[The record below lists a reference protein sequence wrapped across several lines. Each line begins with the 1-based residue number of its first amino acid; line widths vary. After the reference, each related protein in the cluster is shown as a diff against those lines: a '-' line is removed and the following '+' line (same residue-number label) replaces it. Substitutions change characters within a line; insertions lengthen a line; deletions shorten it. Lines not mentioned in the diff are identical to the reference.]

1 MFRKKKILLT
11 TTAVAVV
18 LTLGATT
25 FIVNAVTNP
34 TDQEQGFITKKK
46 SSSAQSF
53 SQKSVAST
61 SQKEQSATSS
71 GSNQSAA
78 TTSSNTNKV
87 DANSSASTSSSAGT
101 NPSTNSTSSTATPV
115 VSNTLTQDDFR
126 SSDDLAYRMI
136 ALYGLANGDDQWQK
150 LSLMQSK
157 GIILTKMANQSNPTF
172 TAKVVGGTDSDV
184 AYYKYLMNDT
194 SSASQ
199 NGTKPMSFSQ
209 NNTTDYRASITDVLN
224 YVNSIGGRSVVQKM
238 KFQLVENSN

>member
-11 TTAVAVV
+11 MTAVAVV

-25 FIVNAVTNP
+25 FIVNAVMNP

-46 SSSAQSF
+46 SSLAQSS

-61 SQKEQSATSS
+61 NQKEPSVTSG
-71 GSNQSAA
+71 GSNQNAA
-78 TTSSNTNKV
+78 TTSSNTNKQ
-87 DANSSASTSSSAGT
+87 DANSSAGTSSSTG
-101 NPSTNSTSSTATPV
+101 TNSTSSTSTPM

-136 ALYGLANGDDQWQK
+136 ALYGLAHGDDQWQK

-157 GIILTKMANQSNPTF
+157 GIVLTKVANQSNPTF
-172 TAKVVGGTDSDV
+172 IAKVVGDTGNDG
-184 AYYKYLMNDT
+184 AYYKYLMSDT
-194 SSASQ
+194 STASQ
-199 NGTKPMSFSQ
+199 SGTKPMSFSQ

-224 YVNSIGGRSVVQKM
+224 YANSIGGRSVVQKM
-238 KFQLVENSN
+238 KFQLVETSN